1 VFASFVPRKASPLSF
16 VPVFPLNGAYARVG
30 DDDTAFGGSRAARFV
45 FNIAAICPVPE
56 LLLADREWVR
66 AFWEAMLPHSSGA
79 GSYVNFMT
87 DIEEDRV
94 RAAYGAAK
102 YERLARIKA
111 EYDPDNVF
119 HRNANIR
126 PAAAHA

>member
-1 VFASFVPRKASPLSF
+1 MR
-16 VPVFPLNGAYARVG
+16 
-30 DDDTAFGGSRAARFV
+30 
-45 FNIAAICPVPE
+45 
-56 LLLADREWVR
+56 
-66 AFWEAMLPHSSGA
+66 PHASGA

>member
-1 VFASFVPRKASPLSF
+1 MRGG
-16 VPVFPLNGAYARVG
+16 GATWADLDGATQAHGLAV
-30 DDDTAFGGSRAARFV
+30 TGGVISHTGVAGLTLGG
-45 FNIAAICPVPE
+45 NIAAICPVPE

-66 AFWEAMLPHSSGA
+66 AFWEAMLPHASGV

-87 DIEEDRV
+87 DIEEERV
-94 RAAYGAAK
+94 KAAYGAAK

-111 EYDPDNVF
+111 EYDPENVF

-126 PAAAHA
+126 PAVAHG